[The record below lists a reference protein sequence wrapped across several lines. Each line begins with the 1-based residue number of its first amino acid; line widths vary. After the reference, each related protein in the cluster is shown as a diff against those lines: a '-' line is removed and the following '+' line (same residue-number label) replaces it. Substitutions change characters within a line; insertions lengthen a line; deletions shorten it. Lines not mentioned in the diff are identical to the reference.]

1 MASVP
6 SQPSRNVF
14 RLHVRPTIRT
24 YVRSLRGSRPISCA
38 PVCGRFTSSS
48 PPDVV
53 AAYFDAAIRET
64 LAEPS
69 WNVAPTD
76 GVHAVLE
83 AEDQRW
89 LDVLR
94 WGLVPWWSKDTR
106 GAARMI
112 NARAETLSSKPAYRE
127 AFEKRRCIIPAD
139 GFYEWRVLDDGKS
152 KQPYFIRRGDGDPMA
167 FAGLGAIWRTPDDGR
182 LRTCSIVTTKANDAV
197 APLHDRMPVIL
208 PPAAWDAW
216 LDPGNWDTV
225 TLARLLVPAP
235 AELLTAYPV
244 SDLVNSVRNNGP
256 ELIAEAAPLP
266 R

>member
-1 MASVP
+1 
-6 SQPSRNVF
+6 
-14 RLHVRPTIRT
+14 
-24 YVRSLRGSRPISCA
+24 
-38 PVCGRFTSSS
+38 VCGRFTSSS
-48 PPDVV
+48 PPGVV

-83 AEDQRW
+83 AEDERW

-94 WGLVPWWSKDTR
+94 WGLVPWWSNDTR

-127 AFEKRRCIIPAD
+127 AFEKRRCIVPAD
-139 GFYEWRVLDDGKS
+139 GFYEWRVLEDGKS
-152 KQPYFIRRGDGDPMA
+152 KQPYFIHRIDGDPMA

-182 LRTCSIVTTKANDAV
+182 LRTCAIVTTKANDTV
-197 APLHDRMPVIL
+197 ASLHDRMPVIL
-208 PPAAWDAW
+208 PPSAWDAW
-216 LDPGNWDTV
+216 LDPGNWDTT

-235 AELLTAYPV
+235 AELMTAYPV
-244 SDLVNSVRNNGP
+244 SDRVNSVRNNGP
-256 ELIAEAAPLP
+256 ELIAEAAPLHP
-266 R
+266 TR